1 MTSLFSVLGQTMP
14 EIEEVSLNKDIWIG
28 FTRLSTLLISKGLCI
43 PSQFAISKVNQRLYC
58 PNIDSSLLTTVKKK
72 LTPVHAFFDVGAIF
86 FIDMRQLLTS
96 AWSPDD
102 GVICCSFISH
112 QIISIHWGDSAQF
125 NLAPRLQFETLF
137 ANCAVNGN
145 VQYNN

>member
-14 EIEEVSLNKDIWIG
+14 EKEEVSLNKDIGIG
-28 FTRLSTLLISKGLCI
+28 FTSKLLRSKGLCI
-43 PSQFAISKVNQRLYC
+43 LSQFAISKVNQRLHC
-58 PNIDSSLLTTVKKK
+58 PNIDSSLLTIVKKK

-102 GVICCSFISH
+102 GVICCSFIPH

-125 NLAPRLQFETLF
+125 NLAPRLQVETLF

>member
-14 EIEEVSLNKDIWIG
+14 EKEVSLNKDIGIG
-28 FTRLSTLLISKGLCI
+28 FTSKLLISKGLCI
-43 PSQFAISKVNQRLYC
+43 LSQFAISKVNQRLYC
-58 PNIDSSLLTTVKKK
+58 PNIDSSLLTIVKKK

-86 FIDMRQLLTS
+86 FIDMRYYFLTS

-102 GVICCSFISH
+102 GVICGSFILH
-112 QIISIHWGDSAQF
+112 QIISIHWGDSAKF

>member
-14 EIEEVSLNKDIWIG
+14 EKEEVSLNKDIGIG
-28 FTRLSTLLISKGLCI
+28 FTSKLLRSKGLCI
-43 PSQFAISKVNQRLYC
+43 LSQFAISKVNQRLYC
-58 PNIDSSLLTTVKKK
+58 PNIDSSLLTIVKKK

-102 GVICCSFISH
+102 GVICCSFIPH

-125 NLAPRLQFETLF
+125 NLAPRLQVETLF